1 MGNSIRIDKWLWTV
15 RLFKTRSQATE
26 ACKSGKI
33 YVDSKIV
40 KPSKEVNPG
49 DEISLKYNQ
58 FVKTVKVIGILKNRV
73 SAKIAAQNI
82 QDLTPEEEYKK
93 RDMINVS
100 NYEYRDRGAGRP
112 TKKDRRNISQLKRDE
127 F

>member
-1 MGNSIRIDKWLWTV
+1 MDSIRIDKWLWSV

-33 YVDSKIV
+33 SIENQLV
-40 KPSKEVNPG
+40 KPSRDVRPG
-49 DEISLKYNQ
+49 DEISINFNQ
-58 FVKTVKVIGILKNRV
+58 FIKTVKVKGILKNRV
-73 SAKIAAQNI
+73 SAKIAAENVI
-82 QDLTPEEEYKK
+82 DITPDEEYAK
-93 RDMINVS
+93 RDIINMS

-112 TKKDRRNISQLKRDE
+112 TKKDRRNISQLKKDK